1 MVGCGEN
8 VPRDLRDSR
17 VWVTFA
23 DLVFQ
28 VLRVVVGEESLV
40 VYKEDDLRDRYGSVA
55 VVDCGGAVEDL

>member
-1 MVGCGEN
+1 M
-8 VPRDLRDSR
+8 
-17 VWVTFA
+17 WVTFA